1 MNKVKFLFFIFG
13 LFFLAGK
20 AEAQLLDSLRY
31 HLSHKPVLDGN
42 WETRNTFISTRR
54 AQITGWKLG
63 LDFNSK
69 IRMGVGYNYM
79 NTKFYKSEFSGFQ
92 FKKEQLGMRYFCVYF
107 EYLYYK
113 QNRWTFSVPV
123 QIGLGTTFTKSVFP
137 VIQRERQN
145 SHFIMVYEPCISGEY
160 RLLPWFALG
169 AEGGFRLFLVKSRT
183 VKERFTAPIYVFSAS
198 IKWGYFI
205 DKYKLKEKSL
215 RLINQS

>member
-1 MNKVKFLFFIFG
+1 
-13 LFFLAGK
+13 LFFLSGETK
-20 AEAQLLDSLRY
+20 AQLLDSLRF

-79 NTKFYKSEFSGFQ
+79 NTKFYNSEFSGFQ
-92 FKKEQLGMRYFCVYF
+92 YRKEQLGMRYFCVYF
-107 EYLYYK
+107 EYLYFK

-123 QIGLGTTFTKSVFP
+123 QVGFGTTFTRSVFP
-137 VIQRERQN
+137 VVQNEKKN

-160 RLLPWFALG
+160 RLLPWFAIG
-169 AEGGFRLFLVKSRT
+169 AEGGFRLFLFKSGS

-205 DKYKLKEKSL
+205 DKYKLKDKTL
-215 RLINQS
+215 KLLNQS

>member
-1 MNKVKFLFFIFG
+1 MKFLQKT
-13 LFFLAGK
+13 LCFLIVLCAINT
-20 AEAQLLDSLRY
+20 ANAQLLDSLRY
-31 HLSHKPVLDGN
+31 HLSHEPVLDGN
-42 WETRNTFISTRR
+42 WETRNTFISSRK

-69 IRMGVGYNYM
+69 IRMGVGFNYM
-79 NTKFYKSEFSGFQ
+79 NTRYYNAYWEGYNYRKDR
-92 FKKEQLGMRYFCVYF
+92 LGMRYWCVYF

-123 QIGLGTTFTKSVFP
+123 QIGVGRTFTRDVFP
-137 VIQRERQN
+137 ELKRMTLN
-145 SHFIMVYEPCISGEY
+145 SHPIMVYEPCLSGEY

-169 AEGGFRLFLVKSRT
+169 AEGGFRLFLVKSGS

-205 DKYKLKEKSL
+205 DKFQLKEKAKKQF
-215 RLINQS
+215 NF

>member
-1 MNKVKFLFFIFG
+1 MKYFKNCFLFMMM
-13 LFFLAGK
+13 FFCLNK
-20 AEAQLLDSLRY
+20 AEAQLLDSLKY
-31 HLSHKPVLDGN
+31 HLSHEPVLDGN
-42 WETRNTFISTRR
+42 WETRNTFISSRR

-69 IRMGVGYNYM
+69 IRMGLGYNYM
-79 NTKFYKSEFSGFQ
+79 NTRFYNSQLSGLS
-92 FKKEQLGMRYFCVYF
+92 FKKERLGMRYFCVYF

-123 QIGLGTTFTKSVFP
+123 QIGFGRTFNKEALP
-137 VIQRERQN
+137 VLEKKIYN
-145 SHFIMVYEPCISGEY
+145 SHPILVYEPCLSGEY

-169 AEGGFRLFLVKSRT
+169 AEGGFRLFLVKSGR

-205 DKYKLKEKSL
+205 DKYKLKDKAKSFL
-215 RLINQS
+215 NY